1 MLDLCSIVRSRLIAR
16 TVETCLF
23 NALTTRKKWIFYAS
37 LRMHPVLPDSTER
50 TPRACGARGT
60 PPALLLDLE
69 IKKKKEREV
78 RKGYRWRTARYG
90 ESFPALVTKSDIYA
104 ADICLADRR
113 FSHRWIY
120 YGPAVLK
127 FRSTWM
133 INENFPEKMFSSKRN
148 QSFTWSHKLW
158 KNCNVK

>member
-69 IKKKKEREV
+69 IKKKEREGGSE
-78 RKGYRWRTARYG
+78 RIPPTNSALWWILSRSRDKKWYLCGGYLSRWQTFL
-90 ESFPALVTKSDIYA
+90 SPVN
-104 ADICLADRR
+104 
-113 FSHRWIY
+113 Y

-133 INENFPEKMFSSKRN
+133 INENFPEKMLAPREIN
-148 QSFTWSHKLW
+148 HLHGAINYGRTAM
-158 KNCNVK
+158 